1 MNSLRVQFDSDAS
14 HIILIPYIGSSAVTA
29 SFLHYIGFKS
39 CNLTARK
46 NKTKK
51 GMFAIITVSI
61 TRTRNVVV
69 TS

>member
-14 HIILIPYIGSSAVTA
+14 QIILIPYIGSSAVAA

-46 NKTKK
+46 NKKNKECLLLSLCQLLGQETL
-51 GMFAIITVSI
+51 
-61 TRTRNVVV
+61 
-69 TS
+69 